1 MSLFASREVQLL
13 VLFACCA
20 AMIIAGSLT
29 VNLYAKCATF
39 SGTQPVNADTV
50 GWIEAIAFGVAGLL
64 ALIAGSFFMGPR
76 VFAHFLTNYGMLM
89 TCALGISALVL
100 FVGGA
105 YGISVYTACGT
116 WTSGD
121 DMTVINTELGFIIAA
136 MLAGL
141 VAILYAV
148 WRVYKSLSA
157 KPLGQQASAARQQIA
172 EYIAAQQEAYTTAV
186 AAEAPQYYPTEAS
199 L

>member
-13 VLFACCA
+13 VLFVCCA
-20 AMIIAGSLT
+20 AMIVAGSLT

-39 SGTQPVNADTV
+39 SGTEPVHADTV
-50 GWIEAIAFGVAGLL
+50 GWIEAVAFGVVGFLV
-64 ALIAGSFFMGPR
+64 LIGGSVFMGPR
-76 VFAHFLTNYGMLM
+76 VFAHFVTTFGMLM
-89 TCALGISALVL
+89 TCALGMSALVL

-105 YGISVYTACGT
+105 FGVSVYTACST

-148 WRVYKSLSA
+148 WRVYKSLSS
-157 KPLGQQASAARQQIA
+157 KPLGQQASAARDQVAQ
-172 EYIAAQQEAYTTAV
+172 YIAAQQAAYQ
-186 AAEAPQYYPTEAS
+186 AALATEAPQYYSTDPS
-199 L
+199 S